1 MDAYD
6 RCTNLGKK
14 NLANNVAFCGRGREL
29 FRLPTYNLQVIFDL
43 IGAKANKLRKENKHH
58 VLGVKLVERNCC
70 KMRTVLL
77 LLSIKRV
84 SSSETETSKI
94 FLSLPMSK
102 YYLSNKKKVTFPKI
116 INTCKSHKHKPVLS
130 LNQ

>member
-1 MDAYD
+1 MYQL
-6 RCTNLGKK
+6 RKK

-43 IGAKANKLRKENKHH
+43 IGTKANKLHRENKHH

-94 FLSLPMSK
+94 FLLLPMSK
-102 YYLSNKKKVTFPKI
+102 YYLSSKKKNVTFPKI